1 MPYLYE
7 SIFITDTNTPQED
20 VDAFVDKLKK
30 IIVNYGPEEKFAV
43 DRMGKHR
50 LAYEIDKRQYGYY
63 VSIEFEAT
71 GEVVAPLEEE
81 YRLSDEILRFLT
93 YRIST
98 AQLKQRAKKIKQKAK
113 AEESSSPKSEKKE
126 GEE

>member
-113 AEESSSPKSEKKE
+113 AEESSSPKAEKKE